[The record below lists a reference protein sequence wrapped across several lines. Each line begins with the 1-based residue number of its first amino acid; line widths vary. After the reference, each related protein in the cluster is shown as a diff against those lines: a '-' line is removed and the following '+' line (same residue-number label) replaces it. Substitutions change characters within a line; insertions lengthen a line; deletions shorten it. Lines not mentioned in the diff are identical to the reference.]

1 MSPQRAFADSAYGSR
16 DGPVCTLLKFPF
28 SLGTQ
33 TKLFLSV
40 PAAFLLLRM
49 LERRATGVF
58 DNGHSPLKSGYAAIG
73 RVFLPSKLEEKTLS
87 ITAGTLC
94 L

>member
-1 MSPQRAFADSAYGSR
+1 MSLQRAFADSVYGSR
-16 DGPVCTLLKFPF
+16 DGPACTLLKFPF

-49 LERRATGVF
+49 LERRAIDF
-58 DNGHSPLKSGYAAIG
+58 FHNGHSPLKSGRNSNIKS
-73 RVFLPSKLEEKTLS
+73 LPPELARGEDSF
-87 ITAGTLC
+87 ITVGTLC

>member
-1 MSPQRAFADSAYGSR
+1 M
-16 DGPVCTLLKFPF
+16 
-28 SLGTQ
+28 
-33 TKLFLSV
+33 
-40 PAAFLLLRM
+40 RM
-49 LERRATGVF
+49 LERRAIDVLIMVIAR
-58 DNGHSPLKSGYAAIG
+58 LKAGYAAIG